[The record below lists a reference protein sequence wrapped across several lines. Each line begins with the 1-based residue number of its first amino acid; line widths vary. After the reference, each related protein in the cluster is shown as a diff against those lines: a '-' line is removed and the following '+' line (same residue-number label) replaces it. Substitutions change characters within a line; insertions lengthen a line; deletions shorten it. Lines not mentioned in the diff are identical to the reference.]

1 MLQKFNQIL
10 ITYLG
15 NYYNDVI
22 HSFVSLC
29 ILFSIYLFLSFLIKK
44 KIENIS
50 QKRNYLI
57 NLRNIFIVLVILV
70 EIFLWSGEIK
80 TFFISATAIFAAF
93 MVSFKEL
100 IMSFVGSLFIT
111 SNKLFS
117 LGDIIQINEIQG
129 KVIDKN
135 LFFTKLSISDGLGKK
150 ELFIPNKFFI
160 DTNFM
165 NLSNSNGFRTLKLE
179 LVVNKISDIKRI
191 SDELHKKIIIISKK
205 QEEKYKEF
213 VKDDIFLEKVK
224 KFHEIKYDFN
234 FENSKI
240 IISLFIYDKEKDEV
254 EKELVNLYLEEIN
267 KWKEYMWKIIK
278 F

>member
-22 HSFVSLC
+22 HSFISLC

-267 KWKEYMWKIIK
+267 K
-278 F
+278 

>member
-1 MLQKFNQIL
+1 MLSKFNQIL
-10 ITYLG
+10 ISYLG

-22 HSFVSLC
+22 HSFVALMILLGLYSFFSL
-29 ILFSIYLFLSFLIKK
+29 LIRK
-44 KIENIS
+44 KINDIT

-57 NLRNIFIVLVILV
+57 NLRNISIVLLILI

-93 MVSFKEL
+93 MVSFKDL

-117 LGDIIQINEIQG
+117 LGDRIQINDVKG

-160 DTNFM
+160 DTNFI
-165 NLSNSNGFRTLKLE
+165 NLSNSNGFSTLSLE
-179 LVVNKISDIKRI
+179 LVVTNIYKIKKMTV
-191 SDELHKKIIIISKK
+191 ELEKKIKIIAEK
-205 QEEKYKEF
+205 QEKIYKDIIRE
-213 VKDDIFLEKVK
+213 DIFSERIK
-224 KFHEIKYDFN
+224 KFYEIKYNFD

-240 IISLFIYDKEKDEV
+240 ILNIFVQQEQKDEI
-254 EKELVNLYLEEIN
+254 EKELIDLYLEELN
-267 KWKEYMWKIIK
+267 K
-278 F
+278 